1 MVDVIQYFRVHRREH
16 LTPEQIQHYEEFSKK
31 VEKGDFTQDM
41 LSGDEDEENE
51 KTGPKETEHCS
62 SLPPPP
68 PTDITWEE
76 YISGTEDVSV

>member
-1 MVDVIQYFRVHRREH
+1 MFQYFRVHRREH
-16 LTPEQIQHYEEFSKK
+16 LTPEQIQHYEELSKK

-41 LSGDEDEENE
+41 LSGDEDEDDK
-51 KTGPKETEHCS
+51 KTVLKEPEHCS

-76 YISGTEDVSV
+76 YISGPEDMSV